1 MEAKLKA
8 EKEGSDAVELF
19 MEMLDTKLSD
29 AKDILIERFHYIAS
43 QSAASA
49 KFMYENHSMT
59 GYHEEEGIV
68 SALKHGTIV
77 IGQLG
82 LTETLQILIGKD
94 QTTNEGME
102 LAKCIEALYLKRCN
116 EFKAEYK
123 LNFGVYYTPAE
134 SLCYTAFV
142 KWKDK
147 YGDMENVTYYLD
159 ENGNRVDKL
168 YFTNSIHIPVY
179 KQMSPFE
186 KVDIESQLTGYSN
199 AGCITYV
206 EVTHDA
212 VHNTEALEELVNYA
226 MKKDIPY
233 FAINLPADTCENC
246 GYQGNIGDVCPKCGS
261 DNISRLRRVT
271 GYLTGNYTTAFNAG
285 KQVETDQRVKHKDI
299 TNF

>member
-1 MEAKLKA
+1 MAKDL
-8 EKEGSDAVELF
+8 
-19 MEMLDTKLSD
+19 TITIKLS
-29 AKDILIERFHYIAS
+29 ESYMTYFIAR
-43 QSAASA
+43 Q
-49 KFMYENHSMT
+49 
-59 GYHEEEGIV
+59 
-68 SALKHGTIV
+68 
-77 IGQLG
+77 Q
-82 LTETLQILIGKD
+82 
-94 QTTNEGME
+94 ME
-102 LAKCIEALYLKRCN
+102 LYLK
-116 EFKAEYK
+116 
-123 LNFGVYYTPAE
+123 
-134 SLCYTAFV
+134 
-142 KWKDK
+142 
-147 YGDMENVTYYLD
+147 YGANQKELYFPPINVTILDEGGFENITYTYYQLTPTNLSDFDLSYAAKPGSFNTFTWGFKYNYFDIYYRD

-226 MKKDIPY
+226 MEKDIPY